1 MSNVYLVKKKIPQSA
16 CFLWKFLPFVGRVKA
31 AED

>member
-1 MSNVYLVKKKIPQSA
+1 MFIWLKKRKTPKSA
-16 CFLWKFLPFVGRVKA
+16 CFLWKFLPFVGGVKA